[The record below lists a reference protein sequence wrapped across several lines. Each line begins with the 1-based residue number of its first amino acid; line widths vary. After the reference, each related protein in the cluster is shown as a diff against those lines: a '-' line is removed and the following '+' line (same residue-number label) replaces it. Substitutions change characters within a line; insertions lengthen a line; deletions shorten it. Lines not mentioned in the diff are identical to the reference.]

1 MQRNG
6 DKPITTTEKRKEKEV
21 PKRDFTIQ
29 RRGQN
34 QYERTVVGKDGR
46 THVMQSDREGRNGHF
61 TDEGR
66 YRRAIGQVVAQN
78 RRA

>member
-1 MQRNG
+1 MLPSGKFGIRRN
-6 DKPITTTEKRKEKEV
+6 PWEKTNM

-34 QYERTVVGKDGR
+34 QYERTVVGKDGQ
-46 THVMQSDREGRNGHF
+46 THVMQSDKEGRSGHF

-66 YRRAIGQVVAQN
+66 YRRAIEEAVAQN
-78 RRA
+78 RR

>member
-1 MQRNG
+1 M
-6 DKPITTTEKRKEKEV
+6 
-21 PKRDFTIQ
+21 PKRDYTIQ

-34 QYERTVVGKDGR
+34 GYERTVVGRDGQ
-46 THVMQSDREGRNGHF
+46 THVMSADRRGRDGQF

-66 YRRAIGQVVAQN
+66 YRRAIEQAVAQN